1 MKLSIT
7 ALYNW
12 YSSTIRN
19 PKYRWW
25 IVFGTL
31 AYLVS
36 PFDIA
41 PDLIPIVGQ
50 IDDLVI
56 VTILITELSKIFFGS
71 FESPDQS
78 QQESPKVNTDL
89 DDKDVK
95 TVDVKAETIET
106 ESI

>member
-1 MKLSIT
+1 MKASIT
-7 ALYNW
+7 SLYNW
-12 YSSTIRN
+12 YRDTLRN

-25 IVFGTL
+25 IVLGTL

-41 PDLIPIVGQ
+41 PDFIPIGGQ

-56 VTILITELSKIFFGS
+56 VTLLVTELSQLFIDGFKS
-71 FESPDQS
+71 RRQS
-78 QQESPKVNTDL
+78 QDVDVNL
-89 DDKDVK
+89 DSEEVE
-95 TVDVKAETIET
+95 TVEVKAETVET